1 MNWWSPLQSGSK
13 GVDKLKLGVVLLILM
28 LSATIVS
35 AADWDRSYKEGK
47 TALEEEDW
55 PLAIQKFE
63 EAIADNSR
71 ADDWKR
77 IEGVNYTE
85 YFPYFYLAIAYL
97 EQGDVDAAK
106 GAFEQALRQNALPAE
121 SNDRFVPDQVAP
133 SVSSLENLLA

>member
-1 MNWWSPLQSGSK
+1 MSWWSPLQSGSK
-13 GVDKLKLGVVLLILM
+13 GVDNLKLGVVLLIFV
-28 LSATIVS
+28 LSVTVVS

-47 TALEEEDW
+47 AALENEDW

-63 EAIADNSR
+63 EAIADNSG

-85 YFPYFYLAIAYL
+85 YFPYFYLGIACI

-106 GAFEQALRQNALPAE
+106 GAFEQALRQNAYPPNPMIVLYPIKW
-121 SNDRFVPDQVAP
+121 RPVFTI
-133 SVSSLENLLA
+133 